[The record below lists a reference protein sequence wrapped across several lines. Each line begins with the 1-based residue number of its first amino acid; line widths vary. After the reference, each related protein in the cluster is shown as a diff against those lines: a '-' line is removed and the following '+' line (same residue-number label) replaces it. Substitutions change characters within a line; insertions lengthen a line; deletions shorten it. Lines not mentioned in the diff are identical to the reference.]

1 MVEAIHTAVRGRARY
16 RVGGLYRSE
25 GLKQYLSDH
34 LNQDGAV
41 YSFSVNILTGN
52 VLIRFNG
59 HRTTAELGEVLQIL
73 VRNFQEQNG
82 IKEGPDRKGGLYPVF
97 FPPQKSQHLEPASPP
112 AENRHPLAPV
122 FSQKTKT
129 SPRKV
134 RQLVVHSE
142 DQPAQPWHLI
152 EAHDLLEQLE
162 SHSAAGLSR
171 AEGVSRLKKF
181 GPNVLPESVPRSG
194 FSIFIDQF
202 KSLPVALLG
211 VAAGISVATA
221 GIADA
226 VVISAVVLIN
236 AVIGYVTES
245 QAERT
250 IHALKTLVRP
260 HALVVREG
268 GAEEIPAEE
277 VVPGDVLVLRPGT
290 YVTADARLIEVH
302 HLTIDES
309 ALTGESLPVA
319 KTTERILVYE
329 PDRNEK
335 PEIMTEVPL
344 GDRTNMVYMGTLVT
358 GGQGLAL
365 VVATGRFTEIG
376 QIQLLVGEAQT
387 PETPMEKQLNT
398 MGSQLVLISGA
409 VCGLVFVIG
418 LLRGYGFLQ
427 MLKSSISL
435 AVAAVPEGLP
445 TVATTT
451 LGLGLRRMRKYNV
464 LIRHLEAVET
474 LGSVQTICMDKT
486 GTLTLNR
493 MSVVMIEVGMRRV
506 LLEKEQFKQGEEV
519 INPYVWPELMQLIHV
534 STLCNESEVTPII
547 PDPDFYQQKAKE
559 VQGKGLAVFQNGQVF
574 VSGSPTENALIHLA
588 LAAGVNIPSLREQF
602 PLEKTALRTETRSYM
617 ITLHRKSGDGQRV
630 AAVKGSPPEVL
641 ALCDFWMRDGER
653 LGLTEEDRL
662 ELEMENERLAGKGL
676 RVLAVAYA
684 LLENGTDF
692 LEDPDAIGGLT
703 WLGLVG
709 MGDPV
714 REGVQELIGQFH
726 TAGIDTV
733 MITGDQSA
741 TAYAIGRSLKLNRAD
756 DLEIL
761 DSSNLVSLQPDLLE
775 ALAEKVQ
782 VFARVSPAH
791 KLQIVQALQR
801 AGRVV
806 AMTGDGIN
814 DGPALKVAD
823 IGVAMGRSGTD
834 VAREVADVVLE
845 DDRLETMI
853 VAVKQGRTIYN
864 NIRKSLHFLLA
875 TNMSEIMVV
884 FTSLAAGLGEP
895 LNAMQLLWINLISDI
910 FPGLALALELPE
922 PDVLTRPPRDPQEPI
937 VRREDFKKIMVEA
950 GVLSAGAMTAYGYGL
965 VRYGQG
971 PQANTLAFLSLS
983 AGQLLHA
990 FSCRS
995 ERVGI
1000 FSREKLP
1007 PNPLLTQAVAGSLLL
1022 TGATLFV
1029 PGLRSL
1035 MQTTPVGVL
1044 DGLVIAGT
1052 AVAPLL
1058 INETIKVSKEA
1069 P

>member
-1 MVEAIHTAVRGRARY
+1 
-16 RVGGLYRSE
+16 
-25 GLKQYLSDH
+25 
-34 LNQDGAV
+34 
-41 YSFSVNILTGN
+41 
-52 VLIRFNG
+52 
-59 HRTTAELGEVLQIL
+59 
-73 VRNFQEQNG
+73 
-82 IKEGPDRKGGLYPVF
+82 
-97 FPPQKSQHLEPASPP
+97 
-112 AENRHPLAPV
+112 
-122 FSQKTKT
+122 
-129 SPRKV
+129 
-134 RQLVVHSE
+134 VVHSE
-142 DQPAQPWHLI
+142 DQLAQPWHLL

-162 SHSAAGLSR
+162 SHSALGLSR
-171 AEGVSRLKKF
+171 SEALSRLKKY

-194 FSIFIDQF
+194 FSIFIAQF

-226 VVISAVVLIN
+226 VVIAAVVLIN

-250 IHALKTLVRP
+250 IHSLKTLVRP
-260 HALVVREG
+260 QALVVRDG
-268 GAEEIPAEE
+268 AAEEIPAEE

-290 YVTADARLIEVH
+290 YVTADARLTEVH

-309 ALTGESLPVA
+309 ALTGESLPVS
-319 KTTERILVYE
+319 KTTERIRGSE
-329 PDRNEK
+329 PLPTAGELR
-335 PEIMTEVPL
+335 TEVAL
-344 GDRTNMVYMGTLVT
+344 ADRTNMVYMGTLVT

-376 QIQLLVGEAQT
+376 QIQLLVGESQT
-387 PETPMEKQLNT
+387 PETPMERQLNT
-398 MGSQLVLISGA
+398 MGTQLVLISGA

-418 LLRGYGFLQ
+418 LLRGYGVLQ

-493 MSVVMIEVGMRRV
+493 MSVVMINVGMRRV
-506 LLEKEQFKQGEEV
+506 LLEKDTFKQGEDV
-519 INPYVWPELMQLIHV
+519 INPYVWPELLQLIHIAA
-534 STLCNESEVTPII
+534 LCNESEVTPII
-547 PDPDFYQQKAKE
+547 PDADFYQQKTRE
-559 VQGKGLAVFQNGQVF
+559 GQGKGLAVVQNGNVF
-574 VSGSPTENALIHLA
+574 VSGSPTENALIHMA

-602 PLEKTALRTETRSYM
+602 PLEKTALRTETRNYM
-617 ITLHRKSGDGQRV
+617 ITMHGSSQDGRRV

-641 ALCDFWMRDGER
+641 ALCDFWLRDGER
-653 LGLTEEDRL
+653 LPLSEEDRL
-662 ELEMENERLAGKGL
+662 ELEMENERLAGKAL

-684 LLENGTDF
+684 VLSNGEDF
-692 LEDPDAIGGLT
+692 LEDPDAVGDLT

-714 REGVQELIGQFH
+714 REGAKGLIEQFH

-741 TAYAIGRSLKLNRAD
+741 TAYAIGRSLQLSRTE

-761 DSSNLVSLQPDLLE
+761 DSSNLAAMQADLLE

-853 VAVKQGRTIYN
+853 IAVKQGRTIYN
-864 NIRKSLHFLLA
+864 NIRKSIHFLLA

-937 VRREDFKKIMVEA
+937 VRREDFKKILIEA
-950 GVLSAGAMTAYGYGL
+950 GVLSAGTMAAYGYGI
-965 VRYGQG
+965 VRYGRG

-983 AGQLLHA
+983 AGQLLQA

-995 ERVGI
+995 ERIGI

-1022 TGATLFV
+1022 TGAALFV
-1029 PGLRSL
+1029 PGFRTL
-1035 MQTTPVGVL
+1035 MQTAPVGVV

-1058 INETIKVSKEA
+1058 INEAAKK
-1069 P
+1069 

>member
-1 MVEAIHTAVRGRARY
+1 MEAV
-16 RVGGLYRSE
+16 
-25 GLKQYLSDH
+25 Q
-34 LNQDGAV
+34 
-41 YSFSVNILTGN
+41 
-52 VLIRFNG
+52 
-59 HRTTAELGEVLQIL
+59 GE
-73 VRNFQEQNG
+73 
-82 IKEGPDRKGGLYPVF
+82 P
-97 FPPQKSQHLEPASPP
+97 
-112 AENRHPLAPV
+112 
-122 FSQKTKT
+122 
-129 SPRKV
+129 
-134 RQLVVHSE
+134 
-142 DQPAQPWHLI
+142 
-152 EAHDLLEQLE
+152 
-162 SHSAAGLSR
+162 
-171 AEGVSRLKKF
+171 
-181 GPNVLPESVPRSG
+181 LPE
-194 FSIFIDQF
+194 
-202 KSLPVALLG
+202 VAL
-211 VAAGISVATA
+211 A
-221 GIADA
+221 
-226 VVISAVVLIN
+226 
-236 AVIGYVTES
+236 
-245 QAERT
+245 
-250 IHALKTLVRP
+250 
-260 HALVVREG
+260 
-268 GAEEIPAEE
+268 
-277 VVPGDVLVLRPGT
+277 
-290 YVTADARLIEVH
+290 
-302 HLTIDES
+302 
-309 ALTGESLPVA
+309 
-319 KTTERILVYE
+319 
-329 PDRNEK
+329 
-335 PEIMTEVPL
+335 
-344 GDRTNMVYMGTLVT
+344 DRTNMVYMGTLVT

-376 QIQLLVGEAQT
+376 QIQTLVGESQT
-387 PETPMEKQLNT
+387 PETPMEQQLNA

-486 GTLTLNR
+486 GTLTMNR
-493 MSVVMIEVGMRRV
+493 MSVVMINVGMRRIH
-506 LLEKEQFKQGEEV
+506 LEKEQFKQGEEV
-519 INPYVWPELMQLIHV
+519 LNPYVWPELLQLVHISV
-534 STLCNESEVTPII
+534 LCNESEVSPLL
-547 PDPDFYQQKAKE
+547 PDADFFQQKTRE
-559 VQGKGLAVFQNGQVF
+559 VQGKGLAVFQNGSVL

-602 PLEKTALRTETRSYM
+602 PVEKTALRTETRNYM
-617 ITLHRKSGDGQRV
+617 ITLHRTSQDGRQV
-630 AAVKGSPPEVL
+630 AAVKGSPLEVL
-641 ALCDFWMRDGER
+641 ALCDHWMRDGER
-653 LGLTEEDRL
+653 LPLTEEDRL
-662 ELEMENERLAGKGL
+662 ELEMENERLAGKAL

-684 LLENGTDF
+684 QLPDGADF
-692 LEDPDAIGGLT
+692 LEDPDAVGDLT

-714 REGVQELIGQFH
+714 RDGVKELIAQFH

-741 TAYAIGRSLKLNRAD
+741 TAYAIGRSLKLNRGE

-761 DSSNLVSLQPDLLE
+761 DSSNLANMEPELLE

-823 IGVAMGRSGTD
+823 IGVAMGKTGTD

-853 VAVKQGRTIYN
+853 IAVKQGRTIYN
-864 NIRKSLHFLLA
+864 NIRKSIHFLLA

-910 FPGLALALELPE
+910 FPGLALAMELPE
-922 PDVLTRPPRDPQEPI
+922 PDVLTRPPRDPKEPI
-937 VRREDFKKIMVEA
+937 VRPQDFKKILIES
-950 GVLSAGAMTAYGYGL
+950 GVLSAGALTAYGYGL
-965 VRYGQG
+965 VRYGRG
-971 PQANTLAFLSLS
+971 PQANTLAFMSLS
-983 AGQLLHA
+983 IGQLLHA

-995 ERVGI
+995 DHIGI
-1000 FSREKLP
+1000 FSKEKLP
-1007 PNPLLTQAVAGSLLL
+1007 PNRLLTQALAGSLLL
-1022 TGATLFV
+1022 QGATLFL

-1035 MQTTPVGVL
+1035 LQLSPIGLTDV
-1044 DGLVIAGT
+1044 LVIGST

-1058 INETIKVSKEA
+1058 INEAAKKHNVIGNQGDIKME
-1069 P
+1069 

>member
-1 MVEAIHTAVRGRARY
+1 VVEAIHTAVRGRARY

-25 GLKQYLSDH
+25 GLRQYLADH
-34 LNQDGAV
+34 LRQDGEV

-59 HRTTAELGEVLQIL
+59 HRTTDELGTLLQNL
-73 VRNFQEQNG
+73 VRNFEEHSG
-82 IKEGPDRKGGLYPVF
+82 TREARERKAGLYPVF
-97 FPPQKSQHLEPASPP
+97 FPPAQYGNLKSEPSGTEP
-112 AENRHPLAPV
+112 RHPLAPV

-134 RQLVVHSE
+134 RRLVVHSE
-142 DQPAQPWHLI
+142 DQPDQSWHLL
-152 EAHDLLEQLE
+152 EAHDLLERLD
-162 SHSAAGLSR
+162 SHSALGLSR
-171 AEGVSRLKKF
+171 KESLSRLKTF

-194 FSIFIDQF
+194 FGIFIDQF

-211 VAAGISVATA
+211 VAAGISLATA

-226 VVISAVVLIN
+226 VVIAAVVLIN

-250 IHALKTLVRP
+250 INSLKTLVRP
-260 HALVVREG
+260 HALVVRDG
-268 GAEEIPAEE
+268 AAEEIPAEE

-290 YVTADARLIEVH
+290 YVTADARLIEAH

-309 ALTGESLPVA
+309 ALTGESLPVS
-319 KTTERILVYE
+319 KTTERILIYE
-329 PDRNEK
+329 QVSDRGL
-335 PEIMTEVPL
+335 PQMEVPL

-376 QIQLLVGEAQT
+376 RIQILVGESQT
-387 PETPMEKQLNT
+387 PETPMEKQLNA
-398 MGSQLVLISGA
+398 MGTQLVLISGA

-486 GTLTLNR
+486 GTLTMNR
-493 MSVVMIEVGMRRV
+493 MSVVMINVGMRRI
-506 LLEKEQFKQGEEV
+506 LLEKEQFKQGQEV
-519 INPYVWPELMQLIHV
+519 VNPYVWPELLQLMHIAI
-534 STLCNESEVTPII
+534 LCNESEVTPIV
-547 PDPDFYQQKAKE
+547 PDADVYQQKTKE
-559 VQGKGLAVFQNGQVF
+559 VQGKGLAVFQNGNVF
-574 VSGSPTENALIHLA
+574 VSGSPTENALIHMA
-588 LAAGVNIPSLREQF
+588 LAAGVNIPNLREQF
-602 PLEKTALRTETRSYM
+602 PLEKTALRTETRNYM
-617 ITLHRKSGDGQRV
+617 ITLHRTSRDGQRV
-630 AAVKGSPPEVL
+630 AAVKGSPPEIL

-653 LGLTEEDRL
+653 LPLTEEDRL
-662 ELEMENERLAGKGL
+662 ELEMENERLAGKAL

-684 LLENGTDF
+684 QLSDGVDF
-692 LEDPDAIGGLT
+692 LEDPDVVGGLT

-714 REGVQELIGQFH
+714 RDGVKELIAQFH

-733 MITGDQSA
+733 MITGDQAA
-741 TAYAIGRSLKLNRAD
+741 TAYAIGRSLQLNRTE

-761 DSSNLVSLQPDLLE
+761 DSSNLAAMQADLLE

-823 IGVAMGRSGTD
+823 IGVAMGKSGTD

-853 VAVKQGRTIYN
+853 IAVKQGRTIYN
-864 NIRKSLHFLLA
+864 NIRKSIHFLLA

-922 PDVLTRPPRDPQEPI
+922 PDVLTRPPRDPGEPI
-937 VRREDFKKIMVEA
+937 VRREDFKKIMIES
-950 GVLSAGAMTAYGYGL
+950 GVMSVGAMTAYGYGL

-971 PQANTLAFLSLS
+971 SQASTLAFMSLS
-983 AGQLLHA
+983 IGQLLHA

-995 ERVGI
+995 DRLSI
-1000 FSREKLP
+1000 FSKEKLP
-1007 PNPLLTQAVAGSLLL
+1007 PNPLLTQAIAGSLLL
-1022 TGATLFV
+1022 QGATLFV
-1029 PGLRSL
+1029 PGLSSL
-1035 MQTTPVGVL
+1035 MQITPLGIF

-1058 INETIKVSKEA
+1058 INETIKMSKEA

>member
-1 MVEAIHTAVRGRARY
+1 MVEAIHTVVRGRARY
-16 RVGGLYRSE
+16 RVQGLYRSE
-25 GLKQYLSDH
+25 ELKQYLANQ
-34 LNQDGAV
+34 LNQDGEV
-41 YSFSVNILTGN
+41 YSFSANILTGH

-59 HRTTAELGEVLQIL
+59 HRTPEDLGALLRTLVL
-73 VRNFQEQNG
+73 NFQPNNG
-82 IKEGPDRKGGLYPVF
+82 IKEGRERKAGLYPHF
-97 FPPQKSQHLEPASPP
+97 FPERQSGNRRTESAEAKS
-112 AENRHPLAPV
+112 RHPLAPV
-122 FSQKTKT
+122 FGQKTA
-129 SPRKV
+129 SSRRKV
-134 RQLVVHSE
+134 RNLVVHSE
-142 DQPAQPWHLI
+142 EQTAQPWHFLA
-152 EAHDLLEQLE
+152 AHDLLEQLG
-162 SHSAAGLSR
+162 SHSALGLPQS
-171 AEGVSRLKKF
+171 ESLSRLKKF

-226 VVISAVVLIN
+226 VVIASVVLIN

-245 QAERT
+245 QSEKT
-250 IHALKTLVRP
+250 IHSLKTLVRP
-260 HALVVREG
+260 HALVVRDG
-268 GAEEIPAEE
+268 KAEEIRAEE
-277 VVPGDVLVLRPGT
+277 VVPGDILVLRPGT
-290 YVTADARLIEVH
+290 YITADARLIEAH
-302 HLTIDES
+302 NLTIDES
-309 ALTGESLPVA
+309 ALTGESLPVS
-319 KTTERILVYE
+319 KTSETLVVFGQAS
-329 PDRNEK
+329 DGASLQ
-335 PEIMTEVPL
+335 MEVAL
-344 GDRTNMVYMGTLVT
+344 ADRTNMTYMGTLVT

-365 VVATGRFTEIG
+365 VVGTGRFTEIG
-376 QIQLLVGEAQT
+376 RIQTLMGESQT
-387 PETPMEKQLNT
+387 PETPMERQLDT

-493 MSVVMIEVGMRRV
+493 MSVVMLNVGMRRIH
-506 LLEKEQFKQGEEV
+506 LEKDQFKQGEEV
-519 INPYVWPELMQLIHV
+519 VNPYIRPELLQLIHISV
-534 STLCNESEVTPII
+534 LCNESEVSSLI
-547 PDPDFYQQKAKE
+547 PDADVYQQKTRE
-559 VQGKGLAVFQNGQVF
+559 VQGKGLAVFQDGNVL
-574 VSGSPTENALIHLA
+574 VSGSSTENAFIHLA
-588 LAAGVNIPSLREQF
+588 LTAGVNIQSLREQF
-602 PLEKTALRTETRSYM
+602 PVEKTALRTETRNYM
-617 ITLHRKSGDGQRV
+617 ITLHRTAEEGQRV
-630 AAVKGSPPEVL
+630 AAVKGNPQEVV

-653 LGLTEEDRL
+653 LPLTEEDRL
-662 ELEMENERLAGKGL
+662 ELEMENERLAGKGM
-676 RVLAVAYA
+676 RVLAVGYA
-684 LLENGTDF
+684 LLSDGADL
-692 LEDPDAIGGLT
+692 LEDPDAVGGLT

-714 REGVQELIGQFH
+714 REGVKELIGQFH

-741 TAYAIGRSLKLNRAD
+741 TAYAIGRSLTLNRNE

-761 DSSNLVSLQPDLLE
+761 DSSNLDSLQPDLLE

-853 VAVKQGRTIYN
+853 IAVKQGRTIYN
-864 NIRKSLHFLLA
+864 NIRKAIHFLLA
-875 TNMSEIMVV
+875 TNMSEIIVV
-884 FTSLAAGLGEP
+884 FSSLAVGLGEP

-910 FPGLALALELPE
+910 FPGLALAMELPE
-922 PDVLTRPPRDPQEPI
+922 PDVLTKPPRDPKEPI
-937 VRREDFKKIMVEA
+937 IRRQDFKKIMIES
-950 GVLSAGAMTAYGYGL
+950 GVLSAGALSAYGYGL
-965 VRYGQG
+965 VRYGRG
-971 PQANTLAFLSLS
+971 PQANTLAFMSLS
-983 AGQLLHA
+983 IGQLLHA

-995 ERVGI
+995 DHISI
-1000 FSREKLP
+1000 FSKEKLP
-1007 PNPLLTQAVAGSLLL
+1007 PNRLLTQALAASVLLQIS
-1022 TGATLFV
+1022 TLFV

-1035 MQTTPVGVL
+1035 MQLSPVGL
-1044 DGLVIAGT
+1044 IDGLVIGGT

-1058 INETIKVSKEA
+1058 INETAKNQSIFG
-1069 P
+1069 

>member
-16 RVGGLYRSE
+16 RVQGLYRSE
-25 GLKQYLSDH
+25 GLKEYLSDR
-34 LNQDGAV
+34 LTRDGEV
-41 YSFSVNILTGN
+41 YSFSANILTGH

-59 HRTTAELGEVLQIL
+59 HRTPEDLGELLQTLVL
-73 VRNFQEQNG
+73 NFHQNKG
-82 IKEGPDRKGGLYPVF
+82 IKEGREREAGLYPLF
-97 FPPQKSQHLEPASPP
+97 FPERQSGNRQTKP
-112 AENRHPLAPV
+112 AEAKSRHPLAPV
-122 FSQKTKT
+122 FGQKTT
-129 SPRKV
+129 SSGRKV
-134 RQLVVHSE
+134 RKLVVHSE
-142 DQPAQPWHLI
+142 DQPVQPWHLL
-152 EAHDLLEQLE
+152 EAHDLLEQLG
-162 SHSAAGLSR
+162 SHSALGLPQ
-171 AEGVSRLKKF
+171 AEFLSRLKKF

-226 VVISAVVLIN
+226 VVIASVVLIN

-245 QAERT
+245 QSEKT
-250 IHALKTLVRP
+250 IHSLKTLVRP
-260 HALVVREG
+260 QALVVRD
-268 GAEEIPAEE
+268 GAAVEIRAEE
-277 VVPGDVLVLRPGT
+277 VVPGDILVLRPGT
-290 YVTADARLIEVH
+290 YVTADSRLIEAS

-309 ALTGESLPVA
+309 ALTGESLPVS
-319 KTTERILVYE
+319 KTTERLLVYE
-329 PDRNEK
+329 QVVNGALPQ
-335 PEIMTEVPL
+335 MQVAL
-344 GDRTNMVYMGTLVT
+344 ADRTNMVYMGTLVT

-376 QIQLLVGEAQT
+376 QIQTLVGESQT

-486 GTLTLNR
+486 GTLTMNR
-493 MSVVMIEVGMRRV
+493 MSVVMVNVGMRRIR
-506 LLEKEQFKQGEEV
+506 LEKEQFKQGEEV
-519 INPYVWPELMQLIHV
+519 LNPYVWPELLQLVHISV
-534 STLCNESEVTPII
+534 LCNESEVSPLI
-547 PDPDFYQQKAKE
+547 PDADFYQQKTRE
-559 VQGKGLAVFQNGQVF
+559 VQGKGLAVFQNGNVL
-574 VSGSPTENALIHLA
+574 VSGSPTENALIHMA

-602 PLEKTALRTETRSYM
+602 PLEKIALRTETQNYM
-617 ITLHRKSGDGQRV
+617 ITLHRTAHEEERV
-630 AAVKGSPPEVL
+630 AAVKGSPPEVM

-653 LGLTEEDRL
+653 LPLTEEDRL

-676 RVLAVAYA
+676 RVLAAAYA
-684 LLENGTDF
+684 QLPDGADF
-692 LEDPDAIGGLT
+692 LEDPDAVGSLT

-714 REGVQELIGQFH
+714 RDGVKELIGQFH

-741 TAYAIGRSLKLNRAD
+741 TAYAIGRSLKLNRGE

-761 DSSNLVSLQPDLLE
+761 DSSNLANMEPELLE

-814 DGPALKVAD
+814 DEPG
-823 IGVAMGRSGTD
+823 
-834 VAREVADVVLE
+834 
-845 DDRLETMI
+845 
-853 VAVKQGRTIYN
+853 
-864 NIRKSLHFLLA
+864 
-875 TNMSEIMVV
+875 SE
-884 FTSLAAGLGEP
+884 GG
-895 LNAMQLLWINLISDI
+895 
-910 FPGLALALELPE
+910 
-922 PDVLTRPPRDPQEPI
+922 
-937 VRREDFKKIMVEA
+937 
-950 GVLSAGAMTAYGYGL
+950 
-965 VRYGQG
+965 
-971 PQANTLAFLSLS
+971 
-983 AGQLLHA
+983 
-990 FSCRS
+990 
-995 ERVGI
+995 
-1000 FSREKLP
+1000 
-1007 PNPLLTQAVAGSLLL
+1007 
-1022 TGATLFV
+1022 
-1029 PGLRSL
+1029 
-1035 MQTTPVGVL
+1035 
-1044 DGLVIAGT
+1044 
-1052 AVAPLL
+1052 
-1058 INETIKVSKEA
+1058 
-1069 P
+1069 

>member
-1 MVEAIHTAVRGRARY
+1 VIEAIHTSVPGRVRY

-25 GLKQYLSDH
+25 GLKQYLTDH
-34 LNQDGAV
+34 LKQDGEV

-52 VLIRFNG
+52 VLVRFNG
-59 HRTTAELGEVLQIL
+59 HRTATELGGLLQNL
-73 VRNFQEQNG
+73 VRNFQEHNG
-82 IKEGPDRKGGLYPVF
+82 IREGRERKAGLYPVF
-97 FPPQKSQHLEPASPP
+97 FPPQKSADQKPEASGAEP
-112 AENRHPLAPV
+112 RHPLAPV

-134 RQLVVHSE
+134 RKLVVHSE
-142 DQPAQPWHLI
+142 DQPAQPWHLL
-152 EAHDLLEQLE
+152 EAHDLLEQLD
-162 SHSAAGLSR
+162 SHSALGLIRSE
-171 AEGVSRLKKF
+171 ALARLKKF
-181 GPNVLPESVPRSG
+181 GPNVLPESVPRSN

-226 VVISAVVLIN
+226 VVIATVVLIN

-245 QAERT
+245 QAEKT
-250 IHALKTLVRP
+250 IHSLKTLVRP
-260 HALVVREG
+260 QALVVRDG
-268 GAEEIPAEE
+268 AAEEIKAEE

-290 YVTADARLIEVH
+290 YVTADARLIEAH
-302 HLTIDES
+302 HLTVDES
-309 ALTGESLPVA
+309 ALTGESLPVS
-319 KTTERILVYE
+319 KTTERIPFSE
-329 PDRNEK
+329 PLPNAGELR
-335 PEIMTEVPL
+335 TEVAL
-344 GDRTNMVYMGTLVT
+344 ADRTNMVYMGTLVT

-376 QIQLLVGEAQT
+376 QIQLLVGESQT
-387 PETPMEKQLNT
+387 PETPMERQLNT
-398 MGSQLVLISGA
+398 MGTQLVLISGA

-493 MSVVMIEVGMRRV
+493 MSVVMINVGMRRV
-506 LLEKEQFKQGEEV
+506 LLEKEQFKQGEE
-519 INPYVWPELMQLIHV
+519 ILNPYVWPELLQLIHI
-534 STLCNESEVTPII
+534 SALCNESEVTPLI
-547 PDPDFYQQKAKE
+547 PDADFYQQKTRE
-559 VQGKGLAVFQNGQVF
+559 VQGKGLAVSRSGGLL
-574 VSGSPTENALIHLA
+574 VSGSPTENALIHMA

-602 PLEKTALRTETRSYM
+602 PLEKTALRTETRNFM
-617 ITLHRKSGDGQRV
+617 ITLHGSSPDGKRV
-630 AAVKGSPPEVL
+630 AAVKGSPLEVL
-641 ALCDFWMRDGER
+641 ALCDFWLRDGER
-653 LGLTEEDRL
+653 MPLTEEDRL
-662 ELEMENERLAGKGL
+662 ELEMENERMAGKAL

-684 LLENGTDF
+684 FLPNGEDF
-692 LEDPDAIGGLT
+692 LDDPDAVGGLT

-714 REGVQELIGQFH
+714 RDGVKELIGRFH

-741 TAYAIGRSLKLNRAD
+741 TAYAIGRSLQLNRAE

-761 DSSNLVSLQPDLLE
+761 DSSNLATMQADLLE

-782 VFARVSPAH
+782 IFARVSPAH

-823 IGVAMGRSGTD
+823 IGVAMGKSGTD

-853 VAVKQGRTIYN
+853 IAVKQGRTIYN
-864 NIRKSLHFLLA
+864 NIRKSIHFLLA

-884 FTSLAAGLGEP
+884 FTTLAAGLGEP

-922 PDVLTRPPRDPQEPI
+922 PDVLTRPPRDPREPI
-937 VRREDFKKIMVEA
+937 VRREDFKKIMIES
-950 GVLSAGAMTAYGYGL
+950 GVLSAGALTAYGYGI

-971 PQANTLAFLSLS
+971 PQANTMAFMSLS
-983 AGQLLHA
+983 IGQLLHA

-995 ERVGI
+995 DHIGI
-1000 FSREKLP
+1000 FSKEKLP
-1007 PNPLLTQAVAGSLLL
+1007 PNRLLTQALAGSLAIQVALP
-1022 TGATLFV
+1022 FI
-1029 PGLRSL
+1029 PGLGSL
-1035 MQTTPVGVL
+1035 LQIAPIGII
-1044 DGLVIAGT
+1044 DGLVIGGT

-1058 INETIKVSKEA
+1058 INETIKTRKES